1 MCNSAHPG
9 RNGIAARK
17 AGSRSMMAMVIPL
30 VPRGGFTVR
39 RVGDRWELV
48 NSRSYGRTVVLHT
61 WPRDQHAEAFAHC
74 YRLNGRTVEE
84 LHAAFH

>member
-1 MCNSAHPG
+1 
-9 RNGIAARK
+9 
-17 AGSRSMMAMVIPL
+17 MMAMVIPL
-30 VPRGGFTVR
+30 MPRGGFTVR

-48 NSRSYGRTVVLHT
+48 NSRCYGRTVVLHS

-84 LHAAFH
+84 LHAAFR